1 MGKMTVAD
9 FAMGFRNEIAL
20 PASVKAEMRS
30 EAERRL
36 RALLEGHT
44 DIVGAEVAIE
54 ELTGDTT
61 PHMYEVRV
69 VVYMRP
75 ESVVAVEKEETAI
88 GALKGSLSALERQ
101 IRQYREKLREPWKQP

>member
-1 MGKMTVAD
+1 MMMAD
-9 FAMGFRNEIAL
+9 FTLEFRNEVGL
-20 PASVKAEMRS
+20 PAGVKAQMSS

-44 DIVGAEVAIE
+44 DIVGAEVAVE

-75 ESVVAVEKEETAI
+75 ESVFAVEKAETAI
-88 GALKGSLSALERQ
+88 GALKGSLSAVERQ
-101 IRQYREKLREPWKQP
+101 VRQYRDRLGEPWKQP

>member
-1 MGKMTVAD
+1 MMAED
-9 FAMGFRNEIAL
+9 FAIEFRSEAGL
-20 PASVKAEMRS
+20 PPSVQAEMRS

-44 DIVGAEVAIE
+44 DMVSGEVAIE
-54 ELTGDTT
+54 ELTDDTT

-75 ESVVAVEKEETAI
+75 DSVVAVEKQETAI
-88 GALKGSLSALERQ
+88 GALKGSLSAVERQ
-101 IRQYREKLREPWKQP
+101 IREYRQKLREPWKQP